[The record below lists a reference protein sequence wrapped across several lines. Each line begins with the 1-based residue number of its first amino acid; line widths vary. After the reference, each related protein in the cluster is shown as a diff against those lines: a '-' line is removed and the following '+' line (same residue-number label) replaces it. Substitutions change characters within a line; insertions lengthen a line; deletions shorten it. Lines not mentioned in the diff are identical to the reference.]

1 MLAICACHSGG
12 AKDKDAVQAL
22 VQQEVQAMND
32 RNLQALSQVW
42 SQGPDITLFDVSP
55 PGRFQGWD
63 SIGRTFN
70 DFFGRLA
77 EPHLTIE
84 GLEVQVAGDLAWA
97 TYDWSISGR
106 LDAATLEDRGRTTS
120 IFRREKEGWKLVHE
134 HVSIAPAGAA
144 PRTPPAAPPSNP
156 GGASAPPSKPGGA
169 PAPQG
174 G

>member
-1 MLAICACHSGG
+1 MLAVCACHPGG
-12 AKDKDAVQAL
+12 AKDQEAVQAL
-22 VQQEVQAMND
+22 VQQEVHAMNARD
-32 RNLQALSQVW
+32 LKVLSQVW
-42 SQGPDITLFDVSP
+42 SQTPDITLFDVSP

-77 EPHLTIE
+77 EPHMAIE
-84 GLEVQVAGDLAWA
+84 GLDVRVTGDSAWA

-120 IFRREKEGWKLVHE
+120 VYRREKEGWKLVHE
-134 HVSIAPAGAA
+134 HVSIAPAPAA
-144 PRTPPAAPPSNP
+144 TAPVAPAAPAAPPAGP
-156 GGASAPPSKPGGA
+156 QTKPGSA